1 MIKREELIKI
11 GIFNKP
17 HGLNGELSFSFTDD
31 IFDRCDSPYIVC
43 QIDGIFVPFYIEEY
57 RFRSDSAA
65 LVKLEDID
73 SDQEARMFTNV
84 EVFYPKKYIS
94 EEDIATTH
102 RDYFLEYLIVDE
114 LLGEIGRIKSL
125 DDTTVNWLFEVEYK
139 NRQILIPA
147 NDDFISR
154 IDTDKKILYMR
165 IPEALLLL

>member
-11 GIFNKP
+11 GVFNKP

-43 QIDGIFVPFYIEEY
+43 RIDGIFVPFYIEEY

-65 LVKLEDID
+65 LVNLEDID

-94 EEDIATTH
+94 GEDVVGTH

-114 LLGEIGRIKSL
+114 LLGEIGLIKRL

-165 IPEALLLL
+165 IPEALLSL

>member
-43 QIDGIFVPFYIEEY
+43 QIDGIFIPFYIEEY

-94 EEDIATTH
+94 GEDVVGTH

-114 LLGEIGRIKSL
+114 LLGEIGRIKRL
-125 DDTTVNWLFEVEYK
+125 DDTTVNWLFVVDYK
-139 NRQILIPA
+139 NKQILIPA

-154 IDTDKKILYMR
+154 IDDNKKILYMR
-165 IPEALLLL
+165 IPEALLSL

>member
-94 EEDIATTH
+94 GEDVVGTH

-114 LLGEIGRIKSL
+114 LLGEIGRIKRL
-125 DDTTVNWLFEVEYK
+125 DDTTVNWLFVVDYK
-139 NRQILIPA
+139 NKQILIPA

-154 IDTDKKILYMR
+154 IDDNKKILYMR
-165 IPEALLLL
+165 IPEALLSL

>member
-1 MIKREELIKI
+1 MITWEELIKS
-11 GIFNKP
+11 GVFNNP

-43 QIDGIFVPFYIEEY
+43 RIDGIFVPFYIEEY
-57 RFRSDSAA
+57 RFRGDSAA

-94 EEDIATTH
+94 EEDVVTTP

-114 LLGEIGRIKSL
+114 FLGEIGRIKSL
-125 DDTTVNWLFEVEYK
+125 DDTTVNWLFEVDYK
-139 NRQILIPA
+139 NKQLLIPA

-165 IPEALLLL
+165 IPEALLSL